1 MNSKEMSIHKSV
13 LLKEVIEVLDIEKN
27 DIVVDATLGG
37 GGHSLE
43 ILKKIEK
50 GGQLIAFDADREAVE
65 RFDLK
70 LKNENL
76 KIGKKIF
83 LVNENFAK
91 LKDVL
96 SNLKIDKVSAIL
108 ADLGWSSDQLIG
120 KGISFQKDER
130 LDMRLNKNQKLTAY
144 AVVNQY
150 PREKLKR
157 VIEKYGEERF
167 AGRIA
172 FSIIKRRTEKK
183 IETTKDLAEI
193 IEKVIGKRYRN
204 QKINSATRTFQALRI
219 EVNEELDNL
228 EIFLRSSIEKLE
240 KEGRLAVI
248 SFHSLEDRIVKNIF
262 RENARGCICPK
273 SFPVCVCGK
282 EPIVKVLTSKPII
295 PKIFEIEKNPRA
307 RSAKLRVCEKI

>member
-1 MNSKEMSIHKSV
+1 MSIHKSV
-13 LLKEVIEVLDIEKN
+13 LLKEVIEILNVGEN
-27 DIVVDATLGG
+27 DVVIDATLGG

-43 ILKKIEK
+43 ILKKIK
-50 GGQLIAFDADREAVE
+50 KSGRLIAFDADKEAIE
-65 RFDLK
+65 RFE
-70 LKNENL
+70 LKNFE
-76 KIGKKIF
+76 IEKKIF

-96 SNLKIDKVSAIL
+96 SNLKIDKVNAIL

-172 FSIIKRRTEKK
+172 FSIIKRRAEKK

-273 SFPVCVCGK
+273 SFPVCICGK
-282 EPIVKVLTSKPII
+282 KPIVKVVTSKPII

>member
-120 KGISFQKDER
+120 KGISFQKDE
-130 LDMRLNKNQKLTAY
+130 
-144 AVVNQY
+144 
-150 PREKLKR
+150 
-157 VIEKYGEERF
+157 
-167 AGRIA
+167 
-172 FSIIKRRTEKK
+172 
-183 IETTKDLAEI
+183 
-193 IEKVIGKRYRN
+193 
-204 QKINSATRTFQALRI
+204 
-219 EVNEELDNL
+219 
-228 EIFLRSSIEKLE
+228 
-240 KEGRLAVI
+240 
-248 SFHSLEDRIVKNIF
+248 
-262 RENARGCICPK
+262 
-273 SFPVCVCGK
+273 
-282 EPIVKVLTSKPII
+282 
-295 PKIFEIEKNPRA
+295 
-307 RSAKLRVCEKI
+307 

>member
-1 MNSKEMSIHKSV
+1 MSIHKSV
-13 LLKEVIEVLDIEKN
+13 LLKEVIEILNVGEN
-27 DIVVDATLGG
+27 DVVIDATLGG

-43 ILKKIEK
+43 ILKKMK
-50 GGQLIAFDADREAVE
+50 KSGRLIAFDADKEAIE
-65 RFDLK
+65 RFE
-70 LKNENL
+70 LKNFE
-76 KIGKKIF
+76 IEKKIF

-96 SNLKIDKVSAIL
+96 SNLKIDKVNAIL

-273 SFPVCVCGK
+273 SFPVCICGK
-282 EPIVKVLTSKPII
+282 EPIVKVVTSKPII

>member
-1 MNSKEMSIHKSV
+1 MSIHKSV
-13 LLKEVIEVLDIEKN
+13 LLKEVIEILNVGEN
-27 DIVVDATLGG
+27 DVVIDATLGG

-43 ILKKIEK
+43 ILKKIK
-50 GGQLIAFDADREAVE
+50 KSGRLIAFDADKEAIE
-65 RFDLK
+65 RFE
-70 LKNENL
+70 LKNFE
-76 KIGKKIF
+76 IEKKIF

-96 SNLKIDKVSAIL
+96 SNLKIDKVNAIL

-273 SFPVCVCGK
+273 SFPVCICGK
-282 EPIVKVLTSKPII
+282 EPIVKVVTSKPII

>member
-1 MNSKEMSIHKSV
+1 MSIHKSV
-13 LLKEVIEVLDIEKN
+13 LLKEVIEILNVGEN
-27 DIVVDATLGG
+27 DVVIDATLGG

-43 ILKKIEK
+43 ILKKIK
-50 GGQLIAFDADREAVE
+50 KSGRLIAFDADKEAIE
-65 RFDLK
+65 RFE
-70 LKNENL
+70 LKNFE
-76 KIGKKIF
+76 IEKKIF

-96 SNLKIDKVSAIL
+96 SNLKIDKVNAIL

-273 SFPVCVCGK
+273 SFPVCICGK
-282 EPIVKVLTSKPII
+282 KPIVKVVTSKPII

-307 RSAKLRVCEKI
+307 RSARLRVCEKI